1 MMMIDDSETKEQEV
15 VWAIGVV
22 DGGGGGVVLC

>member
-1 MMMIDDSETKEQEV
+1 MMIDDSETKELEV
-15 VWAIGVV
+15 VGGIGVV